1 MSAVT
6 EFDRHSAE
14 ALMKCTGKL
23 TRHIAAFLETTSA
36 ANGVKPVIDFV
47 FGDPSPIIYE
57 ITKMPEDL
65 DLSSFVLQHSK
76 LPANDA
82 VADYRSIYQAV
93 DCQMQNCGTAPALIT
108 LTLRMVEF
116 SCTNPDPA
124 NCDLLVRAM
133 IRDQNVN
140 NASPSF
146 RGTTAI
152 KTNLT
157 GPIFRKYGASPSIT
171 RYISLVLSAACN
183 TYSLTVDNDIRD
195 EYGVTPA
202 LGLLAEISQRIHIFP
217 QETFTVDPSQP
228 PVQYRAVM
236 RFCQDKADTLLNTC
250 SPQLKHTAKDALKFS
265 LSGILK
271 MFFYYT
277 KAKQDAGI
285 SLGADIPWHPNSKRG
300 SIPCQLRSIFQ
311 ITPSQLESLRQKVPA
326 TAIQIIGQS
335 TQDCNDPNLKWHV
348 RVTFPA
354 LTNGICTRCMTIRTT
369 STRTTFSSTW
379 STCPLWNVHPRT
391 QPSH

>member
-1 MSAVT
+1 
-6 EFDRHSAE
+6 
-14 ALMKCTGKL
+14 
-23 TRHIAAFLETTSA
+23 
-36 ANGVKPVIDFV
+36 
-47 FGDPSPIIYE
+47 
-57 ITKMPEDL
+57 
-65 DLSSFVLQHSK
+65 
-76 LPANDA
+76 
-82 VADYRSIYQAV
+82 
-93 DCQMQNCGTAPALIT
+93 
-108 LTLRMVEF
+108 
-116 SCTNPDPA
+116 
-124 NCDLLVRAM
+124 
-133 IRDQNVN
+133 
-140 NASPSF
+140 
-146 RGTTAI
+146 
-152 KTNLT
+152 
-157 GPIFRKYGASPSIT
+157 
-171 RYISLVLSAACN
+171 LSAACN

-311 ITPSQLESLRQKVPA
+311 ITPSQLECLRQKVPA

-354 LTNGICTRCMTIRTT
+354 LTNGDLYSLHDNSYNKYTHNIFEYLEHVPIMERAPKNTAESLGAVGFSVITFAFSYTACKMFSIHQQIREWVNPSKRARRDRSNLTDDQMTTLPWT
-369 STRTTFSSTW
+369 STMT
-379 STCPLWNVHPRT
+379 H
-391 QPSH
+391 